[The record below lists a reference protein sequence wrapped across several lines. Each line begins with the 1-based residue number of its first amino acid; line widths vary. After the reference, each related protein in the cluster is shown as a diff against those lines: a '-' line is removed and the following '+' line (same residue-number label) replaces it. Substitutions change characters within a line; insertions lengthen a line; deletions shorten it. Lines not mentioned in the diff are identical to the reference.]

1 VWESTEHD
9 DLLQAGA
16 WRTLSTSRKLACV
29 ADLAEALDYL
39 HSQSPPI
46 VHGRTTNH
54 PPCLFPDSFLLRD
67 LISEGLFTT
76 GTHPGNVLLHRNGTT
91 QLVGCSAAR
100 SLDRQW
106 PIDNATRSERS
117 VYMPWWDGEYSDK
130 TDLFSLGVLLWELLS
145 GKKHPAPLLCV
156 PRRCEHA
163 SLDDPTTPR
172 ARLVSR
178 PPLGDSGVV
187 ALSIGRELEILA
199 ERCCQ
204 LESASRPSAAEV
216 MRELHYLHSS
226 TRLSSISLLFCSA
239 Y

>member
-1 VWESTEHD
+1 LIAE
-9 DLLQAGA
+9 DLFA
-16 WRTLSTSRKLACV
+16 
-29 ADLAEALDYL
+29 
-39 HSQSPPI
+39 
-46 VHGRTTNH
+46 
-54 PPCLFPDSFLLRD
+54 
-67 LISEGLFTT
+67 T
-76 GTHPGNVLLHRNGTT
+76 GIHPGNVLLHRNGTT
-91 QLVGCSAAR
+91 QLVGCRAAR

-130 TDLFSLGVLLWELLS
+130 TDVFSLGVFLWELLL
-145 GKKHPAPLLCV
+145 GKKHPAPCV
-156 PRRCEHA
+156 PP
-163 SLDDPTTPR
+163 SLDDPKTPG

-178 PPLGDSGVV
+178 PPLGDSGVA

-226 TRLSSISLLFCSA
+226 TRLSSMSLLFIKTEPT
-239 Y
+239 